1 MIIYFFPFQM
11 EENDAFLDAE
21 VKYQKMKHKE
31 CYGVKASHKTP
42 LSFLKPSDTLYIV
55 AHGNISYW
63 IRFSNW
69 ANVES
74 RSISHS
80 INAQTFTKELHRS
93 QSVVLRL
100 GDTFEN
106 PSLRTTAE
114 RNYESTWVS

>member
-1 MIIYFFPFQM
+1 MLWCESFTQNTFI
-11 EENDAFLDAE
+11 
-21 VKYQKMKHKE
+21 
-31 CYGVKASHKTP
+31 
-42 LSFLKPSDTLYIV
+42 LSSTERYVI
-55 AHGNISYW
+55 HRCSWQHISYW
-63 IRFSNW
+63 VRFSNW

-80 INAQTFTKELHRS
+80 INEQTFTKELHRY